1 LAISEQIMESMEA
14 PLAERR
20 AAASS
25 VLAFEDTLERRRS
38 RKLREA
44 LENTKLELLDL
55 KHKLAAEKL
64 KVSERDAALAEGN
77 ELIKRLHEELRGS
90 VLKASHQNVR

>member
-1 LAISEQIMESMEA
+1 MESLEA

-20 AAASS
+20 AAATS

-44 LENTKLELLDL
+44 LENTKLELQDL

-64 KVSERDAALAEGN
+64 KVSERDAALEEGN
-77 ELIKRLHEELRGS
+77 ELIKKLHEELRGS
-90 VLKASHQNVR
+90 VQETSQQSVR

>member
-1 LAISEQIMESMEA
+1 MESKEA

-55 KHKLAAEKL
+55 KHKLVAEKL
-64 KVSERDAALAEGN
+64 KVSERDAALAKGN
-77 ELIKRLHEELRGS
+77 ELIEQLHEELRLS
-90 VLKASHQNVR
+90 VQETSQQNVR